1 MVHCPDFVIFLENH
15 SGRVHRDTEQGH
27 DYANDRPAVL
37 PAEVCPPE
45 DETAGG
51 KLVKVSLMP
60 SRCPL
65 WARDGAIASVVYET
79 NTSFFCGQTEPFWK
93 PVALEQHPDYA
104 EYIYHPMDLATL
116 EKVPLHSHF
125 SHLADVP
132 IHSRLGA
139 L

>member
-1 MVHCPDFVIFLENH
+1 MFPENH
-15 SGRVHRDTEQGH
+15 SSRVHRDTEQSH
-27 DYANDRPAVL
+27 DHANDRSAL
-37 PAEVCPPE
+37 IPAEVCPPE

-93 PVALEQHPDYA
+93 PVSLEQHPDYA
-104 EYIYHPMDLATL
+104 EYIFHAMDLATL
-116 EKVPLHSHF
+116 EKVPLHSHLSF
-125 SHLADVP
+125 RRRFNLEP
-132 IHSRLGA
+132 
-139 L
+139 